1 MITASSFIQRQTA
14 INVAV
19 CLFASLLPF
28 LLVFE
33 IGVRVPVWGVGNY
46 VFDFLPQGFMI
57 AFMSILM
64 PGMSAAKALREGSV
78 SPVAHRSQ
86 PTASLVVRAGL
97 FGSIGAAVGVGLAA
111 GMSSLTGA
119 SVIEWTMALSA
130 KLIYGGLLSAIVTPI
145 GLRAALARQ

>member
-33 IGVRVPVWGVGNY
+33 IGMQVPVWGMGNY

-64 PGMSAAKALREGSV
+64 PGLSAAKALREGSV
-78 SPVAHRSQ
+78 SQLDHRSQ
-86 PTASLVVRAGL
+86 PPASLVIRAGL
-97 FGSIGAAVGVGLAA
+97 FGVIGAGAGVGLAA
-111 GMSSLTGA
+111 GMISITGA
-119 SVIEWTMALSA
+119 SAINWT
-130 KLIYGGLLSAIVTPI
+130 
-145 GLRAALARQ
+145 AALGI